1 MAEVQAEGQRG
12 RETTIAE
19 GQRGR
24 ETTEAAKEAVMG
36 QVAVATQQAKEAA
49 EKADA
54 SLAALRKTQD
64 DNAAWRRQA
73 LRDEMERKRD
83 EMERLAAAAA
93 VADREEE
100 ERKRD
105 HAEKDDRR
113 RKKDADSAKLAA
125 HVEEAKLAAEDAKS
139 ASERNAENG
148 ATAAYDA
155 RRGADAA
162 EKALAGVERVEEG
175 VGRVEALLAGT
186 LQKLATD
193 LPNMMTQALGK
204 ELPGAIAEASLNT
217 SCLSGDMPPPE
228 PAPPSRCGT
237 RPRSGS
243 SASST
248 SATSTASS
256 ASATSKASKASKAS
270 SASASSAASTSAASV
285 ASGTRRGTAARGAS
299 KPPQP
304 AAATACGAGK
314 QPAVVLS
321 SSLRTL
327 IAIMMPIT
335 ESFKTE
341 KDKLEEEHLKWEERV
356 RSVGQP
362 LLDAIREEGAS
373 NENVQNVLVQ
383 LAPGFNNMLTRKE
396 PQCRGA
402 ALQTLVAFAEE
413 YGTPMRLLII
423 QVLPNVLA
431 LTHAHNAPLLIPAA
445 SMTAEVLIK
454 IASGKSALK
463 IVVETSRSPHD
474 TYAATPPRSSPN
486 PAKHPCHSLLSH
498 AREDSPS

>member
-1 MAEVQAEGQRG
+1 M
-12 RETTIAE
+12 AE

-24 ETTEAAKEAVMG
+24 ETTEAAKEAVMR

-175 VGRVEALLAGT
+175 LGRVEALLAGT
-186 LQKLATD
+186 LQTLATD

-362 LLDAIREEGAS
+362 LLDAIRKEGAS
-373 NENVQNVLVQ
+373 NENMQNVLVQ

-402 ALQTLVAFAEE
+402 ALQTLVNQGQRKNIPSAEKHKGPE
-413 YGTPMRLLII
+413 STRKA
-423 QVLPNVLA
+423 QSN
-431 LTHAHNAPLLIPAA
+431 
-445 SMTAEVLIK
+445 EV
-454 IASGKSALK
+454 
-463 IVVETSRSPHD
+463 
-474 TYAATPPRSSPN
+474 
-486 PAKHPCHSLLSH
+486 
-498 AREDSPS
+498 